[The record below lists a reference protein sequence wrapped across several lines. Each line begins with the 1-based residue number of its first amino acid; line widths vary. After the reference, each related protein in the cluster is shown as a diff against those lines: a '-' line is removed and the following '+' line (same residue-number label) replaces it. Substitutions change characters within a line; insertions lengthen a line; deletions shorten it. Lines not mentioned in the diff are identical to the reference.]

1 MSAGHVRM
9 KWRQSL
15 MDSDSALGQWRR
27 KEERRQR
34 GNGDTMGPPQLV
46 MGDET
51 PCLNGR
57 AGR

>member
-1 MSAGHVRM
+1 
-9 KWRQSL
+9 